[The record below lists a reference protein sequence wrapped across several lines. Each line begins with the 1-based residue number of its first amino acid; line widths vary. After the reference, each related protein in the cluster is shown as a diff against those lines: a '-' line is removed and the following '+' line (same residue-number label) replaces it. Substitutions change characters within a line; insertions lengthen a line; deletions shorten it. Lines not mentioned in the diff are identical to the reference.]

1 MPVSQNGITKN
12 RQTKAQ
18 VPALLVLAVSG
29 ERGGN
34 QTLIFKKHIDKCNI
48 YVVNS
53 RGERMPRKM

>member
-1 MPVSQNGITKN
+1 MSQNGITKN

-18 VPALLVLAVSG
+18 VPALLVLSVSR

-53 RGERMPRKM
+53 KRRENA